1 MIKINKKVKIA
12 SAILASSLLIT
23 PISALV
29 SNYDNVA
36 KAEGK
41 ENNQIN
47 IQKHIEYIDSK
58 IYLEN
63 NNLKI
68 NKDAILIYIKEN
80 WNEINI
86 NNQFKTPEDYYQN

>member
-1 MIKINKKVKIA
+1 MNKKVKIA

-36 KAEGK
+36 KASET
-41 ENNQIN
+41 NNKIN
-47 IQKHIEYIDSK
+47 IQKHIEYIDSQ